1 MDKIWYIFIDN
12 HHKGPFSSEE
22 IFKMFHSD
30 ELHEGSLVW
39 RQGLSKWLYLKDC
52 DELWNAIA
60 PLKALPELPLEDKP
74 SSVQEEADLPPNLPF
89 KNLPELP
96 LESKEEK
103 DETEVPELPS
113 ENLLEV
119 PPPKTV
125 KKRKMPWIWLA
136 AGVLVCVVLAFF
148 LGQNTP
154 VQEPQWG
161 GLSLLESERL
171 KNITQVRLREGLK
184 IGLAGLAKDKRIY
197 LATNRQGPAVVTLQM
212 SSIPKKVLGPES
224 IVFTAEAKLEGHY
237 AIFDQLKF
245 LSSDHI
251 TPGYYRVSME
261 AVAFSPYRKIINQLI
276 RWNILSKEGY
286 SEKFIYKGELLI
298 ADVPPSR
305 FQENLDSYANK
316 VAEEA
321 AMPYTDLKERYN
333 TLASFVEQLMGIYS
347 KAIETS
353 GDGFDEKSFEKTYD
367 LELGH
372 PYKVFIEDSV
382 KLRDEYATKRPHMV
396 DDFDGLVFN
405 ATNIGALVGE
415 MLDKTLKKA
424 TKKKKKIKEKGRKEL
439 LEYFSQKVEK
449 LKNDIKIKQDE
460 LEQKIDEAKK
470 MVN

>member
-12 HHKGPFSSEE
+12 HHMGPFSAEE

-52 DELWNAIA
+52 EELWNAIA
-60 PLKALPELPLEDKP
+60 PLKSLPELPLEEKP
-74 SSVQEEADLPPNLPF
+74 LAEKEVDLPPSLPF

-96 LESKEEK
+96 LASK
-103 DETEVPELPS
+103 DEDEIPKLPS

-119 PPPKTV
+119 PLAKV
-125 KKRKMPWIWLA
+125 SKKRKISWGWLA
-136 AGVLVCVVLAFF
+136 AGIFICVVLAFF
-148 LGQNTP
+148 LGQTNT
-154 VQEPQWG
+154 VQAPQWG

-184 IGLAGLAKDKRIY
+184 IGLAGLAKDKRIF
-197 LATNRQGPAVVTLQM
+197 LASNRSGPAVVTIQL
-212 SSIPKKVLGPES
+212 SSIPKKILGNENV
-224 IVFTAEAKLEGHY
+224 VFTGEAKLEGHY
-237 AIFDQLKF
+237 AVFDQLKF

-251 TPGYYRVSME
+251 VPGYYRVTME
-261 AVAFSPYRKIINQLI
+261 AVAFSPYRQVINQLI

-305 FQENLDSYANK
+305 FQENLDAYASK
-316 VAEEA
+316 LAEEA
-321 AMPYTDLKERYN
+321 AMPYIDLKERYN

-347 KAIETS
+347 KAIEQS
-353 GDGFDEKSFEKTYD
+353 KEGFDQKAFEKTYD
-367 LELGH
+367 VELGH
-372 PYKVFIEDSV
+372 PYKVFVEDSV

-396 DDFDGLVFN
+396 DEFDGLVFN

-424 TKKKKKIKEKGRKEL
+424 SSKKKKIKEKGRKEL

-449 LKNDIKIKQDE
+449 LRIDIKTKQDE

-470 MVN
+470 MAN